1 MGARRGAGRSAA
13 RGRAIRAE
21 DCEKAACSTSA
32 ARGCSKWIAAVAPAT
47 RARPELA
54 SERRR
59 PARRIVEG
67 TARGVGRRLPVAAG
81 QTRGAARH
89 VRLPRRRRAV
99 GTTTCEEVT
108 RDRSVSVWGG
118 SGLDG
123 AREDLGLG
131 VLLAVDLLV
140 VLLLVVLLGILG
152 VALLGGVLGVLGVL
166 LGLIIF
172 LCVLRRGLLLLRAT
186 RV

>member
-1 MGARRGAGRSAA
+1 MDRDAKTAPHEPDQSGVGAPGGPRGEMGMGA
-13 RGRAIRAE
+13 
-21 DCEKAACSTSA
+21 
-32 ARGCSKWIAAVAPAT
+32 V
-47 RARPELA
+47 
-54 SERRR
+54 
-59 PARRIVEG
+59 
-67 TARGVGRRLPVAAG
+67 RGVRRRLPVANCQNPRPPRRAS
-81 QTRGAARH
+81 R
-89 VRLPRRRRAV
+89 PRRRRRSSTAV
-99 GTTTCEEVT
+99 QSLAAGAAMRNTTCEEVT